1 MKFTALFFVCILY
14 HLSYFTTVSGLIDE
28 VEDVFSISKDI
39 ASTVFKAWDTV
50 SEHLPVDQSEITPP
64 FLRKKGAKLTSKMKL
79 ITHMLE
85 NVDRRIN
92 SVTISAVS
100 SLRNDFQSIAHYE
113 LRVGE
118 VHRLTGII
126 EDAYARFVAYLPDGT
141 DIGDSYSAIKDQLDL
156 VNEETPGTNIRLRH
170 KHISL
175 DPGNITEATYNAEG
189 VEGNTPIRVV
199 SDLSEESEKK
209 PTRAHARKLSDS
221 FEPYTL
227 ESFAHATVSHS
238 SDSVMQVLHTLAHQL
253 VPHREGFRF
262 HLKDGFLSYLSTTL
276 QYYCIGW
283 RLNCKTTLY

>member
-1 MKFTALFFVCILY
+1 MPKIKKKLLY
-14 HLSYFTTVSGLIDE
+14 YVS
-28 VEDVFSISKDI
+28 
-39 ASTVFKAWDTV
+39 
-50 SEHLPVDQSEITPP
+50 
-64 FLRKKGAKLTSKMKL
+64 
-79 ITHMLE
+79 
-85 NVDRRIN
+85 
-92 SVTISAVS
+92 
-100 SLRNDFQSIAHYE
+100 
-113 LRVGE
+113 
-118 VHRLTGII
+118 
-126 EDAYARFVAYLPDGT
+126 AYLPDGT

-276 QYYCIGW
+276 QVSCSLVFSIISRISPEFFW
-283 RLNCKTTLY
+283 ESQQSIFSQQRSSHTQDCRST